1 MSATPDIS
9 STNQPSSTS
18 PIASPSGQAKVGI
31 IMGSQSDWAT
41 MSAAAQLL
49 ADFDIAFEC
58 EVVSAHRTPDRLFDY
73 AKSAK
78 DQGLQVII
86 AGAGGAAHLPG
97 MCASQTPL
105 PVLGVPVKSSMLS
118 GWDSLLSIVQMPKG
132 VAVGTLAIGTAG
144 AYNAALLAIQILA
157 LHDAAIASKLHHLRQ
172 TQTETI
178 LASPTPGIVNE

>member
-1 MSATPDIS
+1 MSTTTATVNTMDHNSPIS
-9 STNQPSSTS
+9 SPAGQP
-18 PIASPSGQAKVGI
+18 KVGI

-49 ADFDIAFEC
+49 ADFDIAFDC

-78 DQGLQVII
+78 DNGLQVII

-105 PVLGVPVKSSMLS
+105 PVFGVPVKSSMLS

-132 VAVGTLAIGTAG
+132 VAVGTLAIGSAG
-144 AYNAALLAIQILA
+144 AYNAALLAIQVLA
-157 LHDAAIASKLHHLRQ
+157 LNDETIAAKLDNLRQ
-172 TQTETI
+172 MQTDTI
-178 LASPTPGIVNE
+178 LASPTPGIINS